1 MHTVEELADFIM
13 ERKQP
18 MLVARLLTKM
28 ILNQEDER
36 LQELEVRVGK
46 ESAVVQ
52 ETGFD
57 KGFR

>member
-28 ILNQEDER
+28 SSIEDER

-46 ESAVVQ
+46 EVRRRP
-52 ETGFD
+52 EN
-57 KGFR
+57 RL